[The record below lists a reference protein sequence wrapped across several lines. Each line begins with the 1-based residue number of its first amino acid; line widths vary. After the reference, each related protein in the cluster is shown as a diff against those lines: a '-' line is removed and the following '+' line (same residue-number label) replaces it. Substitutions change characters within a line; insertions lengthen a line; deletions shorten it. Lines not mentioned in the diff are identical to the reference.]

1 MRRPP
6 WLTGNAR
13 TYVAWVLQR
22 QKVTVLKL
30 NEAGMPTDAIRFVCH
45 QAVGQARLLPNK
57 IKDHR
62 ERARLAQATLKVLPT
77 VRTFVTKLYSSDAK
91 IMQDI
96 DVKEATVAVLDRL
109 EADAKRYQKAS
120 PAAYG
125 ASRQTDIESR
135 WDAVRVAIGGLA
147 LEIQGWTGSP
157 NWVLVANLVNELF
170 PGARPDGPHDKK
182 RMIDEETVRQC
193 RKAVA
198 KTWPK
203 GYFPAQV

>member
-77 VRTFVTKLYSSDAK
+77 VRAFIPRLYATDASLIQRMDEEQVTN
-91 IMQDI
+91 
-96 DVKEATVAVLDRL
+96 VLDQIER
-109 EADAKRYQKAS
+109 EARRVKTPQRYGALRQTGQNDAAKRW
-120 PAAYG
+120 
-125 ASRQTDIESR
+125 T
-135 WDAVRVAIGGLA
+135 AVRVAIGL
-147 LEIQGWTGSP
+147 LGWFVRRDTGSP
-157 NWVLVANLVNELF
+157 NEALVANLANELF
-170 PGARPDGPHDKK
+170 AGAAPQGQT
-182 RMIDEETVRQC
+182 IDEDLIRRC
-193 RKAVA
+193 RKATDETMGA
-198 KTWPK
+198 
-203 GYFPAQV
+203 GSL